1 MRSVH
6 HVLRFAGYHLHP
18 LEGNPN
24 YAVTNSKHVPSGPVA
39 LGEGFFVRFV
49 HDRLILS
56 LFKSTYL
63 L

>member
-18 LEGNPN
+18 LERNPN

-39 LGEGFFVRFV
+39 LGEGFFCS
-49 HDRLILS
+49 ICP
-56 LFKSTYL
+56 
-63 L
+63 